1 MKIKPRSLRFLAAIG
16 AACWLATPS
25 QAMGANGLPACFG
38 EVQPLAVSSQM
49 PYALVTVDGRQG
61 YFVLDFGAT
70 FSTIVPQA
78 FFGQQKPRPAPGTI
92 DRYDDFSFF
101 GAWGQVRLPPGG
113 QTGLLGSVPQAGIIG
128 TDFLASHIYTLDY
141 PEGRL
146 HRARQGAFCAD
157 DALEAAGFLAL
168 STRDYYADST
178 ARLSCPR
185 AGSPACPNVP
195 AVPIRIG
202 PVEAV
207 AQLDTGYDDGAQP
220 LSVNINVALFEAL
233 GRAGIRLQPRPEISL
248 QLTTCQPGVSEAVD
262 AWRLPPGGGTGL
274 RGAVGSG
281 GAQRARRDPLRQT
294 HATGCPG
301 VRGHRHL
308 AAAGRPARGVLL
320 CLRGA
325 GRRSL
330 LGKGM
335 VPRSGGAL
343 FLAAWPAMT
352 RKRIKTWHWIL
363 VAVALVF
370 VVDWAIKRPDSRA
383 RGLNAVLEATASP
396 ALKAYPY
403 PFRVLRVNEDGMAV
417 MGTPRN
423 FDVPARRVIAALYPD
438 IDVSN
443 ANNPA
448 FVEAQ
453 QTLAARQSEARAIV
467 EAQPG
472 IKGVKW
478 ELDRAWLGARGID
491 LPPP

>member
-146 HRARQGAFCAD
+146 HRAQQGAFCAD

-178 ARLSCPR
+178 GRLSCPR

-262 AWRLPPGGGTGL
+262 AWRLPPGVALGFVGPSGRVVRSEPDVTLFVKRTPPAARVCGGIGTWPQPAAQL
-274 RGAVGSG
+274 GASFFASG
-281 GAQRARRDPLRQT
+281 ALVVDPFSARVWFRLPAALSSSQR
-294 HATGCPG
+294 
-301 VRGHRHL
+301 
-308 AAAGRPARGVLL
+308 GRP
-320 CLRGA
+320 
-325 GRRSL
+325 
-330 LGKGM
+330 
-335 VPRSGGAL
+335 
-343 FLAAWPAMT
+343 
-352 RKRIKTWHWIL
+352 
-363 VAVALVF
+363 
-370 VVDWAIKRPDSRA
+370 
-383 RGLNAVLEATASP
+383 
-396 ALKAYPY
+396 
-403 PFRVLRVNEDGMAV
+403 
-417 MGTPRN
+417 
-423 FDVPARRVIAALYPD
+423 
-438 IDVSN
+438 
-443 ANNPA
+443 
-448 FVEAQ
+448 
-453 QTLAARQSEARAIV
+453 
-467 EAQPG
+467 
-472 IKGVKW
+472 
-478 ELDRAWLGARGID
+478 
-491 LPPP
+491 